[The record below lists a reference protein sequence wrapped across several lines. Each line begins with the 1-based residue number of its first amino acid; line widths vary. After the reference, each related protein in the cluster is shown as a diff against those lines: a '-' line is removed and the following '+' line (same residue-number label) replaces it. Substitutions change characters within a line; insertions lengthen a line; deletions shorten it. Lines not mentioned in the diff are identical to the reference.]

1 MTVRVLQQGITSK
14 EITVLAKATP
24 ILPAEDMERAKTFYT
39 EKVGLSVLFEMPE
52 GTAFACEDG
61 TVIFVYPHERTLAT
75 HTAASFI
82 VENVVAEVARLRER
96 GVVFEEYDNVSGAFF
111 TDTEGNILGIV
122 QM

>member
-1 MTVRVLQQGITSK
+1 M
-14 EITVLAKATP
+14 LAKATP
-24 ILPAEDMERAKTFYT
+24 VLPAEDMERAKSFYT
-39 EKVGLSVLFEMPE
+39 EKVGLSILFEMPE

-61 TVIFVYPHERTLAT
+61 TAIFVYPHERTLAT

-96 GVVFEEYDNVSGAFF
+96 GVVFEEYDNPGLKTEDGIAQPDDVTSAFF
-111 TDTEGNILGIV
+111 TDSEGNIIVIV

>member
-1 MTVRVLQQGITSK
+1 M
-14 EITVLAKATP
+14 LAKATP
-24 ILPAEDMERAKTFYT
+24 VLPAEDMERAKSFYT
-39 EKVGLSVLFEMPE
+39 EKIGLAILFEMPE
-52 GTAFACEDG
+52 GTAFGCEDG
-61 TVIFVYPHERTLAT
+61 TAIFVYPHERTLAT

-111 TDTEGNILGIV
+111 TDTEGNIIGIV

>member
-1 MTVRVLQQGITSK
+1 M
-14 EITVLAKATP
+14 LAKATP
-24 ILPAEDMERAKTFYT
+24 VLPAEDMERVKAFYT

-111 TDTEGNILGIV
+111 TDTDGNILGIV